1 MSYKNLVSVFNE
13 HLVEF
18 FDDVQSLYPDNID
31 ILTGKNSILAF
42 KKINPALIIKIW
54 ATYIGEVYATQI
66 ENNDISFFISKDY
79 SSDLVYAT
87 NADKIMEIINRLRE
101 PIGSMNTTDQMKTMK
116 YIKNLSKLSMTYVQ
130 QNN

>member
-18 FDDVQSLYPDNID
+18 FDDVQSIYPDNID

-54 ATYIGEVYATQI
+54 ATYIGDVYATQI

-101 PIGSMNTTDQMKTMK
+101 PIGNMNTTDQMKTMK

>member
-18 FDDVQSLYPDNID
+18 FDDVQSLYPDNAD

-54 ATYIGEVYATQI
+54 ATYIGDVYATQI

-79 SSDLVYAT
+79 STDLVYAT

-101 PIGSMNTTDQMKTMK
+101 PIGNMNTTDQMKTMK
-116 YIKNLSKLSMTYVQ
+116 YIKNLSKLSITYVQ